1 MSLAAITV
9 SDAIAENTE
18 KVGSTPGAVRQSRIR
33 EHAGLLR
40 FITCGSVD
48 DGKSTLLGRLLFETQ
63 AILEDQ
69 LVALRADADRR
80 SSSAAPIDLAWVVD
94 GLMAEREQGITID
107 VAYRF
112 FNTAKRKFIVADTPG
127 HEQYTRNMV
136 TGASTADVAVILV
149 DARKGILTQTRRHAF
164 LTALLGVRKVVLAVN
179 KMDLVDHSRARF
191 DAIVSE
197 FADFADRAQ
206 LPPVTAIPLV
216 AKAGDNVATPSA
228 AMPWYGGPT
237 LLDYLET
244 VEVAA
249 QDAAQRPFRLPVQ
262 WVNRMNDFRGITG
275 QVASG
280 RVQVGDQ
287 VRIWPA
293 GTTTV
298 VARVITGDSERS
310 SAVAGESTQLV
321 LGSEVDAGR
330 GAVIA
335 AAEHPP
341 ALASQ
346 FEATLIWL
354 HESPLLP
361 GRSYWLKLGTQLV
374 SATVATLRHS
384 TNVNTLEHNTA
395 AQLQMNDIGNCEL
408 SLDRDIVFTPYDE
421 DRSLGGFVLI
431 DRVMNATVGAGLIR
445 FALDRAANLHHQL
458 LDVDKGVRARQ
469 KSQRPRVV
477 WLTGLSGAGKSSIA
491 NRLER
496 ALVAAGWHTYL
507 LDGDNLRL
515 GLNRD
520 LGFSAQDRVT
530 NVQRIAEVAKLMTDA
545 GLIVLVSVIS
555 PFRAERRAARE
566 LFEPGEF
573 VEVFV
578 DTPLEVAEQ
587 RDVKGLYRKARAGQ
601 LVNFTGIDSP
611 YEVPEA
617 PEVHLRTAGTS
628 IEQAAAKLLDYLGK
642 SGGNAEFEAGWV
654 I

>member
-1 MSLAAITV
+1 MSSPVIAAADGNTRSAGSPVAAIGHQT
-9 SDAIAENTE
+9 AHGH
-18 KVGSTPGAVRQSRIR
+18 K
-33 EHAGLLR
+33 GLLR

-48 DGKSTLLGRLLFETQ
+48 DGKSTLLGRLLLETQ

-69 LVALRADADRR
+69 LVALRADARR
-80 SSSAAPIDLAWVVD
+80 SGTSSAQIDLAWVVD

-112 FNTAKRKFIVADTPG
+112 FNTARRKFIVADTPG

-149 DARKGILTQTRRHAF
+149 DARRGVLTQTRRHAF
-164 LTALLGVRKVVLAVN
+164 LTALLGVRKLVLAVN
-179 KMDLVDHSRARF
+179 KMDLVGHSRERF
-191 DAIVSE
+191 DAIVGE
-197 FADFADRAQ
+197 FADFAGRAR

-216 AKAGDNVATPSA
+216 ATAGDNVARPGP
-228 AMPWYGGPT
+228 AMPWYTGPT
-237 LLDYLET
+237 LLEHLET
-244 VEVAA
+244 VEAGA
-249 QDAAQRPFRLPVQ
+249 GDAAQRPFRLPVQ
-262 WVNRMNDFRGITG
+262 WVNRAQDFRGLTG

-280 RVQVGDQ
+280 RVQVGDP

-293 GTTTV
+293 GTTSV
-298 VARVITGDSERS
+298 IARVVTGDSERS
-310 SAVAGESTQLV
+310 CAVAGESTQLV
-321 LGSEVDAGR
+321 LGTEVDAGR

-335 AAEHPP
+335 AAGDPP
-341 ALASQ
+341 AVAGQ
-346 FEATLIWL
+346 FEATVIWL

-361 GRSYWLKLGTQLV
+361 GRSYWLKAGTQLV
-374 SATVATLRHS
+374 SATVAPLKYS
-384 TNVNTLEHNTA
+384 INVNTLEHSA
-395 AQLQMNDIGNCEL
+395 ATRLEMNDIGVCEL
-408 SLDRDIVFTPYDE
+408 ALDRDIVFAPYDE
-421 DRSLGGFVLI
+421 DRTLGGFVLI
-431 DRVMNATVGAGLIR
+431 DRVTHATVGAGLIR
-445 FALDRAANLHHQL
+445 FALRRAANLHHQL

-477 WLTGLSGAGKSSIA
+477 WFTGLSGAGKSAIA

-496 ALVAAGWHTYL
+496 ELVAAGRHTYL
-507 LDGDNLRL
+507 LDGDNMRL

-520 LGFSAQDRVT
+520 LGFSAQDRVA
-530 NVQRIAEVAKLMTDA
+530 NVRRIAEVAKLMTDA

-578 DTPLEVAEQ
+578 DTPLELAEQ

-611 YEVPEA
+611 YEVPQA
-617 PEVHLRTAGTS
+617 PEVHLRTAATG
-628 IEQAAAKLLDYLGK
+628 IEQAAAQLLDYLRK
-642 SGGNAEFEAGWV
+642 SGGNAGFEAGWV